1 MTTTSEVA
9 NHAEHVARPGEQ
21 ELLEAWRQ
29 LVEDNAAQVERLT
42 EREPHGG
49 DFWAEGF
56 AAATINL
63 SVANPADEYLAS
75 IAGPHE
81 TWLDIGAGYGRT
93 TLPLARHVRRITAVD
108 PSPGLTRMI
117 RENIALHGVT
127 NIDVLEADAWPPTAS
142 PGVHDACIAVNV
154 VNFVAD
160 IGPFLDA
167 MEAHARTRCVIVAT
181 ELGTAWQP
189 VEPVFEELHGE
200 RFIRQPA
207 LREILGLLSARRRRF
222 DVATQPFDPP
232 WGLSGEPLEVA
243 HARVRSHYLVRE
255 GSEKDARLR
264 DLLAEHFGIGNGLVQ
279 MPPPMGRFTATIA
292 WERAA
297 E

>member
-1 MTTTSEVA
+1 MPTLSEAA
-9 NHAEHVARPGEQ
+9 NSAEQVARPSEQ
-21 ELLEAWRQ
+21 ALLDAWRQ

-56 AAATINL
+56 ASATISSNA
-63 SVANPADEYLAS
+63 VNPADEYLAS
-75 IAGPHE
+75 IAGPDE

-93 TLPLARHVRRITAVD
+93 TLPLARNVRRITAVD
-108 PSPGLTRMI
+108 PSPGLTERI
-117 RENIALHGVT
+117 RASIAEHGIA
-127 NIDVLEADAWPPTAS
+127 NIDVLEADAWPPRVS

-154 VNFVAD
+154 VNFVAN

-167 MEAHARTRCVIVAT
+167 MDAHARTRCVIVAT

-207 LREILGLLSARRRRF
+207 LQEILALLSARRRRF
-222 DVATQPFDPP
+222 DVATFSFDPP
-232 WGLSGEPLEVA
+232 WGLNGEPLDVA

-255 GSEKDARLR
+255 GSEKDARLGN
-264 DLLAEHFGIGNGLVQ
+264 LLAAHFGIGNGLVQ
-279 MPPPMGRFTATIA
+279 MPPPMGRFTAAIT
-292 WERAA
+292 WDGAA
-297 E
+297 T